1 MTKLYSFN
9 GEYPKQL
16 PFRIRMANSFTRT
29 DPKTFTVEEIE
40 SAGFVEAPDKPII
53 QDSEI
58 LTWKDNQWLIVDN
71 SIDDPSV

>member
-9 GEYPKQL
+9 GEYPREL
-16 PFRIRMANSFTRT
+16 PFRIRMANGFTRT
-29 DPKTFTVEEIE
+29 DPETFTVEEIE
-40 SAGFVEAPDKPII
+40 SAGLVEAPDKPII

>member
-9 GEYPKQL
+9 GEYPREL
-16 PFRIRMANSFTRT
+16 PFRIRMANGFTRT
-29 DPKTFTVEEIE
+29 DPETFTVEEIE
-40 SAGFVEAPDKPII
+40 SAGLIEAPDKPII

-58 LTWKDNQWLIVDN
+58 LTWKDNQWLIIDN